1 MKYKRRR
8 IGLGILSILIG
19 GFLIVSGYKLIKD
32 NEIKKEKNAK
42 IAEGVIKLK
51 ALEAK
56 DISQIES
63 EVKNINNKNTL
74 NENPTVN
81 NGDLKEIFNGTV
93 FMGDSLTE
101 PLSFYNILDEDSVLG
116 IKGRDVIK
124 AKKNDLGTLKSL
136 NPKKIVMM
144 YGMNDLLLFNNSK
157 EFRKNYESLINEVK
171 EELPNVEI
179 YINSVFPVT
188 NKAIAKEQGL
198 SKVNDFNNELKE
210 MCNANNIKFID
221 TTSMVKEDFY
231 EPDGVHMKANFYT
244 PWLKVIKTEVGL

>member
-8 IGLGILSILIG
+8 ISLGVLSLLVGGL
-19 GFLIVSGYKLIKD
+19 LIVSGYKLIKG
-32 NEIKKEKNAK
+32 NEIRKEKDAK
-42 IAEGVIKLK
+42 IAEGVSKLK
-51 ALEAK
+51 ELETK

-63 EVKNINNKNTL
+63 EIKNINNKNTI
-74 NENPTVN
+74 NESPIVN
-81 NGDLKEIFNGTV
+81 NDNLKEIFNGTV

-101 PLSFYNILDEDSVLG
+101 PLSFYNILNEDSVLG

-124 AKKNDLGTLKSL
+124 AKKNDIGTLKSL
-136 NPKKIVMM
+136 NPKNIVMM

-157 EFRKNYESLINEVK
+157 EFRKNYENLINEVK
-171 EELPNVEI
+171 KELPNSEI
-179 YINSVFPVT
+179 YINSVFPVS

-210 MCNANNIKFID
+210 MCNVNNIKFID

-231 EPDGVHMKANFYT
+231 EPDGIHMKANFYT